1 MTSLSQCV
9 TNAVMSNLSH
19 FVKTN
24 TEISLSE
31 WAARFGIS
39 RPYLYG
45 LMDGTRAPSPEVA
58 MQIERETGGI
68 VPAAS
73 WPNISAMLDAADQIR
88 GGTQ

>member
-1 MTSLSQCV
+1 MSTLS
-9 TNAVMSNLSH
+9 N

-24 TEISLSE
+24 PEKSLSD
-31 WAARFGIS
+31 WAAKFGIS

-58 MQIERETGGI
+58 MQIERETGGK

-88 GGTQ
+88 GAVQ